1 MSFIYIYEEICLFV
15 FYLKHTTSV
24 HGGELW
30 GKQYVRE
37 SLVLHNL
44 RELRGNRIVGLL
56 RVDMRRAEIK
66 EENLRRKKISF
77 IYFIIFSNY
86 NFLITS
92 FYNFADEKL
101 LIFGNKFFT

>member
-37 SLVLHNL
+37 SLVLHNI

-56 RVDMRRAEIK
+56 RVDMRRAENQGRELEK
-66 EENLRRKKISF
+66 EEDKFYLLH
-77 IYFIIFSNY
+77 
-86 NFLITS
+86 NFFEL
-92 FYNFADEKL
+92 
-101 LIFGNKFFT
+101 